1 VKHLRT
7 LSAVCIGLFLFFNA
21 ASAHAQWVDKLT
33 LYVPNRVLD
42 LMDAF
47 TLNIGLGPTAHAELR
62 ATRAV
67 QIGGGVSWTF
77 RGEKDFNRQY
87 GFALQN
93 GAFGYLSPLV
103 YEDLDRRPAYLLA
116 KDFWLKTD
124 GILDPKDPVYDPH
137 TGAIDFWEI
146 GGSLGAAV
154 IEADVSIHPIEI
166 ADALLGFF
174 FIDLRGDD
182 LTFESFTTSKSK

>member
-1 VKHLRT
+1 MKNSMKIVFT
-7 LSAVCIGLFLFFNA
+7 VVFGLLIFVQTPVL
-21 ASAHAQWVDKLT
+21 HAEQWLDKLV

-42 LMDAF
+42 ILDAF

-67 QIGGGVSWTF
+67 QIGGGITYTI

-87 GFALQN
+87 GFAKQN
-93 GAFGYLSPLV
+93 GIAGYLGPIA

-124 GILDPKDPVYDPH
+124 GTTTISDPVYDYKN
-137 TGAIDFWEI
+137 GSIDFWEI
-146 GGSLGAAV
+146 GGSLGAAA
-154 IEADVSIHPIEI
+154 IEADVSIHPVEI
-166 ADALLGFF
+166 LDAVLGIFL
-174 FIDLRGDD
+174 IDIREDD
-182 LTFESFTTSKSK
+182 LTFESFR